1 MKAKQIAVLLATL
14 VLLATTTAQPQE
26 KDQPASGTRTASCL
40 IKVTCDPD
48 ILPLSFE
55 TIEYLLCSSGVGGKA
70 AVEVLGVSADKS
82 CELFSI
88 EPLAYEPERFTARR
102 ARGRA
107 PRPRPSLEFED
118 EDYRQELALGVQ
130 AKKEYERKR
139 YSSRKKAY
147 PEPGDKEEDMEELE
161 AYRRMMGGDAD
172 KPKTPP
178 TPARPATRGRGA
190 ASRRVLKP
198 RATPAASSAEQ
209 TLLFRLKVDLP
220 AEIEPRAEEFMGS
233 IINSLRG
240 TVNDAYWGDHMG
252 GLHRELERADELR
265 QDAQRELDSAMGI
278 SRTDADIK
286 TRDQLDDS
294 IVDLSMFEPEMAFAD
309 AIEILKNSVDP
320 PLRIVVLWSDL
331 IDNAEVD
338 RTTSINMDPMP
349 GVPLRKALELLLKSV
364 SAGIAD
370 LGYVIERGVISI
382 ATVETLPRPQDRLLQ
397 IMRADASREML
408 VGMKEDLL
416 HKRQSLD
423 MDVARLQA
431 HGTATEEQIAR
442 ISDEV
447 TRKLKDDPV
456 AAELAAL
463 VDLHAKHAGRAPGE
477 RIEQVLEKLA
487 RAKIELA
494 KHREEL
500 SKSAGGDLLR
510 GFSSALA
517 MHMVQ
522 LAEKRAE
529 LGVVASQFTETER
542 QLEAASSFDPQISQ
556 MRLAKQA
563 LGVAE
568 YRLNGLKTRLASLQE
583 PSVTVLGA
591 D

>member
-1 MKAKQIAVLLATL
+1 MKAKRIIVLLATL

-26 KDQPASGTRTASCL
+26 EDQPASGTRTASCL
-40 IKVTCDPD
+40 VKVTSDPE

-70 AVEVLGVSADKS
+70 AAEVLGVSADQS
-82 CELFSI
+82 CDLFSI
-88 EPLAYEPERFTARR
+88 EPLSGKPERPTARR

-107 PRPRPSLEFED
+107 PRPRPSLESEE
-118 EDYRQELALGVQ
+118 EDYRQEQALGGLAPKYVRKSYAQ
-130 AKKEYERKR
+130 KRSVEPESDEDEEREMAEYRAMRGQSGKI
-139 YSSRKKAY
+139 A
-147 PEPGDKEEDMEELE
+147 
-161 AYRRMMGGDAD
+161 RRR
-172 KPKTPP
+172 PKTPSRP
-178 TPARPATRGRGA
+178 STPVA
-190 ASRRVLKP
+190 
-198 RATPAASSAEQ
+198 AEQ
-209 TLLFRLKVDLP
+209 TLLLRLKVDLH
-220 AEIEPRAEEFMGS
+220 AEVEPRAEEFMGS
-233 IINSLRG
+233 IINSLRE
-240 TVNDAYWGDHMG
+240 TVNRVYWDHIG
-252 GLHRELERADELR
+252 GLRNELERAHGSR
-265 QDAQRELDSAMGI
+265 YDAQRELNSAMGI
-278 SRTDADIK
+278 SQTNADIQ

-294 IVDLSMFEPEMAFAD
+294 IVDLSMFQPEMAFGD

-320 PLRIVVLWSDL
+320 PLSIVVLWRDL

-338 RTTSINMDPMP
+338 RATPINMDPMP

-382 ATVETLPRPQDRLLQ
+382 ATAESLPRPQDRLLQ
-397 IMRADASREML
+397 ITRAEASRDML

-416 HKRQSLD
+416 RTRQSLQ

-431 HGTATEEQIAR
+431 YGKATEEQIAR
-442 ISDEV
+442 VSDEV
-447 TRKLKDDPV
+447 SRKLKEDPV

-463 VDLHAKHAGRAPGE
+463 VDSYGKQAENTRDNKTLE
-477 RIEQVLEKLA
+477 RLA

-494 KHREEL
+494 KHQVQL
-500 SKSAGGDLLR
+500 SKSAGANLLQELST
-510 GFSSALA
+510 GLA
-517 MHMVQ
+517 MRMVE

-529 LGVVASQFTETER
+529 LGVVASQLTETER

-563 LGVAE
+563 LEVAE
-568 YRLNGLKTRLASLQE
+568 YQLSGLKARLASLQE